1 MSRGPWHTRKQIR
14 RGKAR
19 GRAGDGPP
27 PDAAPPCGR
36 VRWRDR
42 GPTKQPPRLF
52 SQQAAARRPR
62 SPPTRPHVSVSPIGR
77 REKGTAP
84 AKRAPPSPSPR
95 HGEVS
100 RQQLLRLHQG
110 RHIQVRCLHDPRPVS
125 PAAIASQLPRSGSEN
140 LKSIIVLDPH

>member
-62 SPPTRPHVSVSPIGR
+62 SPPTRPHVSSVSPIGR
-77 REKGTAP
+77 
-84 AKRAPPSPSPR
+84 
-95 HGEVS
+95 GEV
-100 RQQLLRLHQG
+100 RHLRLRLRLAMERSLDSSYSSVKDVTYRFG
-110 RHIQVRCLHDPRPVS
+110 ASMILGFSCRARFSTSSLWVRELGIHHCS
-125 PAAIASQLPRSGSEN
+125 
-140 LKSIIVLDPH
+140 